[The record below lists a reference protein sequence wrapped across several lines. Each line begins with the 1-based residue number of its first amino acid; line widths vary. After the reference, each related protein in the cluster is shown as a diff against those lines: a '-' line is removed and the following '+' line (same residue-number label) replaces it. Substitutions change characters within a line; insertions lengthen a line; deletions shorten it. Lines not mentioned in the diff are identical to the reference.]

1 MPKRSW
7 RRKIMQSSIKTGDS
21 DPRMPSPLP
30 EVVKSTAGA
39 PVLASDNKN
48 PAAPSTGRALLRRFL
63 FEP

>member
-1 MPKRSW
+1 
-7 RRKIMQSSIKTGDS
+7 
-21 DPRMPSPLP
+21 LP

-48 PAAPSTGRALLRRFL
+48 PAAPSTALLRRFL